1 MTAKGSIVVIVI
13 VIGLFVLPYPLA
25 NSSDHLKCNCWDL
38 NFDNKNTFSPNEVI
52 LINGPM
58 ITKSQTLISS
68 YVTPIKLAT

>member
-1 MTAKGSIVVIVI
+1 MTAKGSFVVVVFDWLVI
-13 VIGLFVLPYPLA
+13 PYPLA
-25 NSSDHLKCNCWDL
+25 NNSDQFECNCWDL